1 MFKKT
6 LKQLKY
12 LLLLIV
18 ILICLPHSILPRQTT
33 DVSKS
38 DLDYYSRLNDA
49 EHRLEEY
56 KDDEE
61 TLKLKLIQL
70 NVINKSRSK
79 FKADDVKLDILASRV
94 ANKMCKDAADNNFI
108 SHWNMKG
115 EKPYHRYAFAGG
127 KDHVTE
133 NAFGEWTTSSYSNTS
148 ATISEKMKNGHNSF
162 MSERAPADGHKKT
175 IIDKPHN
182 FVGIGYYLSDKQFR
196 YYEEFIDRY
205 FEFGNVASRLRINEE
220 GRIIFKND
228 GKYFPYYMVVY
239 REDFPKPL
247 SLAQLKKK
255 GSYADFTEEEYLR
268 MTAWEIAS
276 YKKGSEYSV
285 PVKFKKE
292 GLYYIQIFADKKEI
306 TKPENLDTKGKTPA
320 SGIVIRVEN

>member
-12 LLLLIV
+12 ILILIV
-18 ILICLPHSILPRQTT
+18 VLICLPHSILPHQTT
-33 DVSKS
+33 DVTKS
-38 DLDYYSRLNDA
+38 DLEYYSKLNDA

-56 KDDEE
+56 KDDTEA
-61 TLKLKLIQL
+61 LKLKLIQL
-70 NVINKSRSK
+70 NVINKSRNK
-79 FKADDVKLDILASRV
+79 FKADNVKLDILASRV

-133 NAFGEWTTSSYSNTS
+133 NAFGEWTTSSYIISS
-148 ATISEKMKNGHNSF
+148 ASISEKMDIGHNSF
-162 MSERAPADGHKKT
+162 MSERPPADGQKKT
-175 IIDKPHN
+175 IIDKPHQ
-182 FVGIGYYLSDKQFR
+182 FVGRGYYLSDKQFR

-205 FEFGNVASRLRINEE
+205 IVFGNILSQLKLNEE
-220 GRIIFKND
+220 GRIIFQND
-228 GKYFPYYMVVY
+228 GKNFPYYMVVY

-276 YKKGSEYSV
+276 
-285 PVKFKKE
+285 
-292 GLYYIQIFADKKEI
+292 
-306 TKPENLDTKGKTPA
+306 
-320 SGIVIRVEN
+320 